1 MRPNLLSK
9 ISNLEIRSV
18 FKLLDKTS
26 QKKIVFTLILQIT
39 MGLLDLVALFALGIL
54 GSLAVTGIQS
64 KSPSSSISNLLDIF
78 GLSDLSFQSQVGF
91 IGLFAATLML
101 AKTVFSAIFVRKIT
115 FFLAFKS
122 ASVSIDLINK
132 FFSLPLRKI
141 QSKSSQETLFALTS
155 GVNSL
160 MLNVLGGSITLI
172 SDFSLLIILFIGL
185 LVVDPVMCIFVSALF
200 LFTSILLF
208 RLLGT
213 KAKNFGFNNSMLS
226 IESNNKILEVLNC
239 YREIKVGNRLD
250 FYLQSI
256 SSLRRKHSSYT
267 GQLAYL
273 PYVTKYVL
281 ESVVV
286 VFALILCSYQFLTK
300 DSIQAISTLVIFM
313 AAGTRMAPAV
323 LRMQQSAISIKT
335 YLGVCKPTLDLA
347 KVLTGVETKSSG
359 QVIPSFMHHG
369 FVPEIIMNK
378 VDFSYG
384 DKSLFRLSD
393 INLKIDAGKFV
404 AVVGPT
410 GAGKSTF
417 ADLVLGIQ
425 NKSGGQTLISGIES
439 LDALKKWPGAVG
451 YVPQDVFIASGSIRE
466 NVAIGFDPEFI
477 SDENIWEALDAA
489 QLSTFVRTLPEEL
502 SSKIG
507 EGGARLSG
515 GQQQRIGI
523 ARALF
528 TKPKILIL
536 DEATSSLDAETEEAI
551 SVAINKLQG
560 QVTLIVIAHR
570 LSTVK
575 SANNVIYLENGRIL
589 AEGKFEDVRRNVPN
603 FDKQAKLMGL

>member
-1 MRPNLLSK
+1 MGFVDLL
-9 ISNLEIRSV
+9 
-18 FKLLDKTS
+18 
-26 QKKIVFTLILQIT
+26 
-39 MGLLDLVALFALGIL
+39 ALFALGAL

-64 KSPSSSISNLLDIF
+64 KSPSSSISNLLEIF
-78 GLSDLSFQSQVGF
+78 GLSNLSFQSQVGF
-91 IGLFAATLML
+91 IGSFAATLML

-122 ASVSIDLINK
+122 ASVSINLINQ
-132 FFSLPLRKI
+132 FFSLPLRQI

-160 MLNVLGGSITLI
+160 MLNVLGGSITLV
-172 SDFSLLIILFIGL
+172 SDFSLLTLLIIGL
-185 LVVDPVMCIFVSALF
+185 LVVDPVMCLFVSALF
-200 LFTSILLF
+200 LLTSILLF

-213 KAKNFGFNNSMLS
+213 KAQNFGFYNSMLS

-250 FYLQSI
+250 FYLQFI
-256 SSLRRKHSSYT
+256 SNLRRKHSSYT

-300 DSIQAISTLVIFM
+300 DSIQAVSTLVIFM
-313 AAGTRMAPAV
+313 AAGARMAPAV

-347 KVLTGVETKSSG
+347 KVLTGVATNSSG

-384 DKSLFRLSD
+384 DKSTFRLSD
-393 INLKIDAGKFV
+393 INLKIDSGKFV
-404 AVVGPT
+404 AIVGPT

-560 QVTLIVIAHR
+560 LVTLIVIAHR

>member
-1 MRPNLLSK
+1 
-9 ISNLEIRSV
+9 
-18 FKLLDKTS
+18 
-26 QKKIVFTLILQIT
+26 
-39 MGLLDLVALFALGIL
+39 
-54 GSLAVTGIQS
+54 
-64 KSPSSSISNLLDIF
+64 
-78 GLSDLSFQSQVGF
+78 
-91 IGLFAATLML
+91 
-101 AKTVFSAIFVRKIT
+101 
-115 FFLAFKS
+115 
-122 ASVSIDLINK
+122 
-132 FFSLPLRKI
+132 
-141 QSKSSQETLFALTS
+141 
-155 GVNSL
+155 
-160 MLNVLGGSITLI
+160 
-172 SDFSLLIILFIGL
+172 
-185 LVVDPVMCIFVSALF
+185 
-200 LFTSILLF
+200 
-208 RLLGT
+208 
-213 KAKNFGFNNSMLS
+213 MLS
-226 IESNNKILEVLNC
+226 IESNNKIFEVLNC

-256 SSLRRKHSSYT
+256 SNLRRKHSSYT

-286 VFALILCSYQFLTK
+286 LFALILCSYQFLTK
-300 DSIQAISTLVIFM
+300 DSIQAISTLVIFI

-323 LRMQQSAISIKT
+323 LRMQQSVISIKT
-335 YLGVCKPTLDLA
+335 YLGVCKPTLELA
-347 KVLTGVETKSSG
+347 KVLNGVKIYPGT
-359 QVIPSFMHHG
+359 QVIPSFTHHG
-369 FVPEIIMNK
+369 FVPEIIMDK

-384 DKSLFRLSD
+384 DQSTFRLND
-393 INLKIDAGKFV
+393 INLKIDSGNFV
-404 AVVGPT
+404 AIVGPT
-410 GAGKSTF
+410 GSGKSTF
-417 ADLVLGIQ
+417 ADLILGIQ
-425 NKSGGQTLISGIES
+425 NKSRGQTLISGIES
-439 LDALKKWPGAVG
+439 PEALKKWPGAVG
-451 YVPQDVFIASGSIRE
+451 YVPQDVFMASGSIRE

-575 SANNVIYLENGRIL
+575 SADSVIYFENGRIL

>member
-1 MRPNLLSK
+1 MRLNLLNK
-9 ISNLEIRSV
+9 ISDLEIRSV
-18 FKLLDKTS
+18 FKLLDKPS
-26 QKKIVFTLILQIT
+26 QKKVVFTLILQIS
-39 MGLLDLVALFALGIL
+39 MGFLDLLALFALGAL
-54 GSLAVTGIQS
+54 GSLAVSGIQS
-64 KSPSSSISNLLDIF
+64 KSPSSSISNLLEIF
-78 GLSDLSFQSQVGF
+78 GLSNLSFQAQVGF

-101 AKTVFSAIFVRKIT
+101 AKTVFSAIFVRMIT

-122 ASVSIDLINK
+122 AGVSTNLINQ
-132 FFSLPLRKI
+132 FFSLPLRQI
-141 QSKSSQETLFALTS
+141 QSKSSQETLFALTN

-160 MLNVLGGSITLI
+160 MLNVLGGSITLV
-172 SDFSLLIILFIGL
+172 SDFSLLTLLIIGL
-185 LVVDPVMCIFVSALF
+185 LIVDPVMCIFVSTLF
-200 LFTSILLF
+200 LLTSIILF

-213 KAKNFGFNNSMLS
+213 KAKNFGYYNSMLS
-226 IESNNKILEVLNC
+226 IESNNKILEALNC

-250 FYLQSI
+250 FYLQFMSN
-256 SSLRRKHSSYT
+256 LRRKHSFYT

-300 DSIQAISTLVIFM
+300 DSIQAVSTLVIFI

-323 LRMQQSAISIKT
+323 LRIQQSAISIKT
-335 YLGVCKPTLDLA
+335 YLGICKPTLDLA
-347 KVLTGVETKSSG
+347 KVLTGVGTNSSS

-378 VDFSYG
+378 VDFNYG
-384 DKSLFRLSD
+384 DKSTFKLSD
-393 INLKIDAGKFV
+393 INLKIDSGKFV
-404 AVVGPT
+404 AIVGPT

-439 LDALKKWPGAVG
+439 LNALKKWPGAVG

-575 SANNVIYLENGRIL
+575 SANSVIYLENGRIL
-589 AEGKFEDVRRNVPN
+589 AKGKFEDVRLNVPN

>member
-1 MRPNLLSK
+1 
-9 ISNLEIRSV
+9 
-18 FKLLDKTS
+18 
-26 QKKIVFTLILQIT
+26 
-39 MGLLDLVALFALGIL
+39 MGFLDLIALFALGAL

-64 KSPSSSISNLLDIF
+64 KSPSSSISNLLEIF
-78 GLSDLSFQSQVGF
+78 GLSNLSFQSQVGF

-122 ASVSIDLINK
+122 ASVSINLINQ
-132 FFSLPLRKI
+132 FFSLPLRQI

-160 MLNVLGGSITLI
+160 MLNVLGGSITLV
-172 SDFSLLIILFIGL
+172 SDFSLLILLIIGL
-185 LVVDPVMCIFVSALF
+185 LVVDPVMCLFVSVLF
-200 LFTSILLF
+200 LVTSILLF

-213 KAKNFGFNNSMLS
+213 KAKNFGFYNSMLS

-250 FYLQSI
+250 FYLQFI
-256 SSLRRKHSSYT
+256 SNLRRKHSSYT

-286 VFALILCSYQFLTK
+286 VFALILCSYQFFTK
-300 DSIQAISTLVIFM
+300 DSIQAVSTLVIFM

-347 KVLTGVETKSSG
+347 KVLTGVTTNSSG
-359 QVIPSFMHHG
+359 HVIPSFMHHD

-384 DKSLFRLSD
+384 DKSTFRLSD
-393 INLKIDAGKFV
+393 INLKIDSGKFV
-404 AVVGPT
+404 AIVGPT

-451 YVPQDVFIASGSIRE
+451 YVPQDVFITSGSIRE

-502 SSKIG
+502 SSKLG